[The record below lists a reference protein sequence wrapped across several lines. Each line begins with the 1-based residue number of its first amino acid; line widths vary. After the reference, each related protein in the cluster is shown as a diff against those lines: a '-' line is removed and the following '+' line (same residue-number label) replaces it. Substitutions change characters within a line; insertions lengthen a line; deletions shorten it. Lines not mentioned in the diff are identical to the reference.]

1 MKRVLNGLIYR
12 VVCSFSYLFTLSF
25 VEGWTSRF
33 NHYYVMWIKREF
45 NSTGDR
51 LGICRPLY
59 LSGGKFITI
68 GDNFNCDQ
76 RLRLDAIDKYL
87 DEKYYPEILIGNNV
101 TIQKDCHIGA
111 IDSIIIGNNVLI
123 ASKVFISDHSHGQFT
138 EESIL
143 LPPSKRKLHS
153 KGPVKIGN
161 NVWLGEGV
169 VVLPGVTIGDNSVI
183 GANAVVTK
191 SIPKNSLAVGNPASV
206 IKCLN

>member
-1 MKRVLNGLIYR
+1 MKSLINGLIYR
-12 VVCSFSYLFTLSF
+12 MVRSFSYLFSLSF
-25 VEGWTSRF
+25 VKGWTSRF
-33 NHYYVMWIKREF
+33 NHYYVIWIKREF

-59 LSGGKFITI
+59 LSGGKYITI
-68 GDNFNCDQ
+68 GDDFNCDQ
-76 RLRLDAIDKYL
+76 RLRLDAIDQYQ
-87 DEKYYPEILIGNNV
+87 DEKYNPKIVIGKNV

-111 IDSIIIGNNVLI
+111 INSIIIGDNVLL
-123 ASKVFISDHSHGQFT
+123 ASKVYISDHSHGQFT
-138 EESIL
+138 EESLL
-143 LPPSKRKLHS
+143 LPPAKRKLNS

-169 VVLPGVTIGDNSVI
+169 VVLPGVTIGENSII

-206 IKCLN
+206 IKSFS